1 MPCGIATDRARG
13 ADLFL
18 ALLVADHFGSIG
30 RLDVFVHQ
38 LLERSANL
46 WDATSGTVL
55 EQDDY
60 EACGFGHE
68 TPTTS

>member
-1 MPCGIATDRARG
+1 MPRGIGTDRARG

-18 ALLVADHFGSIG
+18 ALLVVDYFGNIG

-55 EQDDY
+55 EQNDH
-60 EACGFGHE
+60 ETCGFGHE
-68 TPTTS
+68 T